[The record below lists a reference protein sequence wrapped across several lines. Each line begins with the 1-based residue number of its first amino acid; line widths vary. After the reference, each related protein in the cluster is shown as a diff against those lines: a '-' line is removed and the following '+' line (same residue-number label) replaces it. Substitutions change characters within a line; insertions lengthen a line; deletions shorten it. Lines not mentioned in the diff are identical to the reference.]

1 MDPISKALVST
12 NGKTPPKA
20 SWFIFFKG
28 SGRGYAFATD
38 SVNLYIAG
46 SVDNTSSF
54 LVKLTF
60 DGILIWQKKL
70 DGAGTE
76 SAYGAVTDGSGNII
90 IGGTTTSAGA
100 GVDDGFSCIYN
111 SSGSLIA
118 NTTKVLG
125 GTNSDNFYSGLV
137 LGLNNTYYLAGSTIL
152 NTRQAGLIAKYDAT
166 SALVWQ
172 STLSSATVSID
183 TNDITIDTTSNDIY
197 IGGVAQGSKILIAK
211 YNSSG
216 VIQWQREL
224 NIVQGNQIN
233 YATGIVIA
241 SGTAVYTACRVSSD
255 TINKYDVALVKYNN
269 LGTLQW
275 QKTLRLTASTA
286 SVSTAA
292 VATDQTFVYV
302 AVTTEGG
309 ALIYKV
315 DSNGVLQWVNKINY
329 LKNASLS
336 MSVEDILYNDN
347 ALYITGI
354 LQNAPYAAKLPSDGT
369 GAGSYGE
376 LGYGP
381 YGSYS
386 WFDSG
391 LTETTPT
398 YTSAAGTLTD
408 AAATLTES
416 NATFLPEVS
425 YAPYKS
431 WIKRYGGSGDVI
443 FGIEVETSDAPFIRV
458 VGGFT
463 NGTNPQGVRDIY
475 YAELNLQGQIITNR
489 RSGEATVTAIGYAL
503 TRTEKD
509 DSDFI
514 VVGSIISSAQGAT
527 GDIYIQE
534 VDNSVLSSISIRS
547 LVESGHTNVPTD
559 VASLNRVVSTFC
571 ISGKKITSGTVSGAK
586 VIYLLSATGVSWQRI
601 IGAGTVTSAEG
612 VALAESGLNVYV
624 SGYTTNGIA
633 GQTATHLFLAKYNSS
648 GVIQWQRSL
657 STGTTNDVFGS
668 KVAVDS
674 LENVYVTGSV
684 RVGASN
690 TDSDILVVKYDSS
703 GTIQWQRRLGS
714 VGGVNQFGVGIDTDS
729 SNNVYIAGYG
739 PNGISS
745 LDSIILAKYNSIGTL
760 QWHTSISS
768 GIASSNMAVTD
779 LKVHA
784 DGYIYVVGRMYTTG
798 NSEDQGTFIARL
810 PQDGTNTG
818 IYGDL
823 EYTTANL
830 INAATTLTS
839 AASTLTDAADS
850 MTMTSPAGFTQAD
863 TSITIGPGAGK

>member
-12 NGKTPPKA
+12 NGNTPPKA
-20 SWFIFFKG
+20 SWFIFFKNSASSLG
-28 SGRGYAFATD
+28 TALATD

-46 SVDNTSSF
+46 SLDNTSSF
-54 LVKLTF
+54 LVKLTA
-60 DGILIWQKKL
+60 DGIPIWQKKL
-70 DGAGTE
+70 DGAGVE
-76 SAYGAVTDGSGNII
+76 SAYGAVVDGSGNII

-100 GVDDGFSCIYN
+100 GGTDGFSCIYN

-125 GTNSDNFYSGLV
+125 GTNSDDFYSGLV
-137 LGLNNTYYLAGSTIL
+137 LGLSNTYYLAGSTIL

-183 TNDITIDTTSNDIY
+183 TNDIAIDTTSNDIY
-197 IGGVAQGSKILIAK
+197 IGGVAQGVKILIAK

-224 NIVQGNQIN
+224 DGDQIN

-241 SGTAVYTACRVSSD
+241 SGTGVYTACRVSSD
-255 TINKYDVALVKYNN
+255 VVNKYDVALVKHNN

-275 QKTLRLTASTA
+275 QKTLRFTASTQ
-286 SVSTAA
+286 SVTKAV

-302 AVTTEGG
+302 AVDTGG
-309 ALIYKV
+309 GPLIYKV
-315 DSNGVLQWVNKINY
+315 DANGVLQWVNKIDF
-329 LKNASLS
+329 LRNASLI
-336 MSVEDILYNDN
+336 MTVDDILYDNN
-347 ALYITGI
+347 ALYITGSF
-354 LQNAPYAAKLPSDGT
+354 LNNTPYVAKLPSDGT

-398 YTSAAGTLTD
+398 YTSATGTLTD

-463 NGTNPQGVRDIY
+463 NGTNPRGLRDIY
-475 YAELNLQGQIITNR
+475 YADLNLQGQIITNR
-489 RSGEATVTAIGYAL
+489 RSGSTADTVIGYAL
-503 TRTEKD
+503 TITNKD
-509 DSDFI
+509 TSDFI
-514 VVGSIISSAQGAT
+514 VVGSTTTSGQGA

-534 VDNSVLSSISIRS
+534 VNNSLLSSISIR
-547 LVESGHTNVPTD
+547 LLGETAHTDVPTD
-559 VASLNRVVSTFC
+559 VANLNIVASTFYV
-571 ISGKKITSGTVSGAK
+571 SGKRITSGTVSGAK
-586 VIYLLSATGVSWQRI
+586 VICLLNATTVSWQRI
-601 IGAGTVTSAEG
+601 IGVGTVTSAEG
-612 VALAESGLNVYV
+612 VALAESGSNVYV

-648 GVIQWQRSL
+648 GAIQWQRSL

-668 KVAVDS
+668 KVTVDS

-690 TDSDILVVKYDSS
+690 TDPDILVVKYNSS

-714 VGGVNQFGVGIDTDS
+714 VGGNQFGVGIDTDS

-745 LDSIILAKYNSIGTL
+745 LDCIILAKYNSSGTL
-760 QWHTSISS
+760 QWQRSISS

-779 LKVHA
+779 LKAHA

-798 NSEDQGTFIARL
+798 NSENQGTFIARL

-823 EYTTANL
+823 EYITTTL
-830 INAATTLTS
+830 TDAATTLTS